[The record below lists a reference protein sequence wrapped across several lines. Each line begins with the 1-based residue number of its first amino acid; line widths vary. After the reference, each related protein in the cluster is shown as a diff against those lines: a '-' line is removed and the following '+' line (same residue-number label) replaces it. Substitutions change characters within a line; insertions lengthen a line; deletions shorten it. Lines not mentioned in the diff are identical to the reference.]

1 MHVALDEAGPPV
13 VPVGGDGTGRSPS
26 SHRLVGSWIV
36 LVVPVLVLLVA
47 SWNYRW
53 VQEDAFINFRIIGNL
68 LAGHGP
74 VYNVGERVE
83 AYSDPLWLFLVALV
97 HEVLPFASL
106 EWTSVVLGLAFT
118 VAGVLLGG
126 RAVQRL
132 VGARGDQLVVPI
144 GLYLFSV
151 VAGVWEFVTGGL
163 EMGMV
168 FGWIGLSFWLLVRV
182 ERRRRA
188 AVPTAVLL
196 GLGTLIRP
204 ELVLESVV
212 FMCALILVVASP
224 GWLGPTAR
232 FRRYGLPVVAAA
244 ALPLV
249 YELFRMAYFA
259 LVVANTAL
267 AKSAGST
274 WWSQGFTYLWNFVA
288 PYTLWLPFLLVVP
301 LMVPRVVRWRR
312 SGDRTGVVVLM
323 TPIAAGLVDVL
334 YVVAIGGDYQ
344 HARLLL
350 PAFFAICVP
359 LCLEVDQLRTLAV
372 IPVVG
377 IAVWSVVCL
386 GWLRYDPHHAFFGE
400 IHGISNERDTWIGG
414 QDGLH
419 PVALSSYGAFTS
431 PARYY
436 RDVAADDKHAGRQEM
451 IISTDP
457 YFLLSGQIVVPA
469 SSPLPVNLVVG
480 LREIG
485 SRGLVAGPDV
495 YVFDSN
501 SLANPIGAHMIVP
514 RGTVPGG
521 KRIGPAWMIA
531 RFGTPSVHV
540 PASVATLASIDA
552 ARTALHC
559 GNLASYLHAITSPLT
574 FSRALSDL
582 THSFAFTT
590 MTFGADPVAAERQLC
605 R

>member
-1 MHVALDEAGPPV
+1 MPAF
-13 VPVGGDGTGRSPS
+13 
-26 SHRLVGSWIV
+26 
-36 LVVPVLVLLVA
+36 VLLVA

-83 AYSDPLWLFLVALV
+83 AYSDPLWLFLLALV
-97 HEVLPFASL
+97 HEILPFASL
-106 EWTSVVLGLAFT
+106 EWASVVLGLAFT
-118 VAGVLLGG
+118 MAGVLLGG

-132 VGARGDQLVVPI
+132 VGARSDQLVVPI

-182 ERRRRA
+182 EERRRSAVPAA
-188 AVPTAVLL
+188 AVL

-204 ELVLESVV
+204 ELVLESAV
-212 FMCALILVVASP
+212 FLCALILVVAAP
-224 GWLGPTAR
+224 GWRGPTGHA
-232 FRRYGLPVVAAA
+232 RRYGLPVLAAA

-249 YELFRMAYFA
+249 YELWRMAYFA

-274 WWSQGFTYLWNFVA
+274 WWNQGFTYLWNFVA
-288 PYTLWLPFLLVVP
+288 PYTLWLPFLLVAPIVA
-301 LMVPRVVRWRR
+301 PRVVRWWRT
-312 SGDRTGVVVLM
+312 GDRTGVLVLM
-323 TPIAAGLVDVL
+323 APIAAGLVDVL
-334 YVVAIGGDYQ
+334 YVVSIGGDYQ

-359 LCLEVDQLRTLAV
+359 LCFEVDQLRTLAV

-377 IAVWSVVCL
+377 IVVWSLVCL
-386 GWLRYDPHHAFFGE
+386 GWLRYDPHHASFGE
-400 IHGISNERDTWIGG
+400 IHGIANERDTWIGG

-419 PVALSSYGAFTS
+419 PVALSSYGAFAS

-436 RDVAADDKHAGRQEM
+436 RNVATAEAHAGHQEM
-451 IISTDP
+451 IISIDP
-457 YFLLSGQIVVPA
+457 FSLLSGQIVTTA
-469 SSPLPVNLVVG
+469 STPLPVHLVIG

-501 SLANPIGAHMIVP
+501 SLANPIGAHMTVP

-521 KRIGPAWMIA
+521 KRIGPDWMIA
-531 RFGTPSVHV
+531 RFGTPASRV
-540 PASVATLASIDA
+540 PTSVATPASIDA
-552 ARTALHC
+552 ARMALHC
-559 GNLASYLHAITSPLT
+559 GTLATYLHAITSPWTL
-574 FSRALSDL
+574 SRAVSDL

-590 MTFGADPVAAERQLC
+590 MTFSADPVIAERQLC